1 MGNRCRI
8 SGSAIEDDP
17 RMARTF
23 FRTMSVRDK
32 QLPLNRQEHTTQN
45 ELFIEI
51 SMDLQL
57 TTKFRYLNEFF
68 GPRLFVAVE
77 VSLKERNNGFMQG
90 SLNEHKRKM
99 VGHEDKK
106 QQS

>member
-1 MGNRCRI
+1 VMKFELPGSRGNDSR
-8 SGSAIEDDP
+8 GSRKEDKGGYADAAIEDDL

-23 FRTMSVRDK
+23 FGTMSVRDK

-68 GPRLFVAVE
+68 GPRPSYYTLMIYAILTE
-77 VSLKERNNGFMQG
+77 T
-90 SLNEHKRKM
+90 
-99 VGHEDKK
+99 
-106 QQS
+106 